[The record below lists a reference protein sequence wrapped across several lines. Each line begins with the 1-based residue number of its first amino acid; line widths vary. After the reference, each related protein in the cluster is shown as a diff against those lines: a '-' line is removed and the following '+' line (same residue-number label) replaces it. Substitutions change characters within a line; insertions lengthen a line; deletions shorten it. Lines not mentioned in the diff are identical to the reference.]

1 MKGEPHSMGEGEVQ
15 GVCKQQC
22 PCRGDHQPQPGRHCP
37 LMSSTPLWLCANAQL
52 ITIRFSVFLIL
63 GNLLIFPL
71 PSSRA
76 ETAPLL
82 FLELRGWPGRRV
94 RTVSRALLVL
104 PPLLKD
110 E

>member
-37 LMSSTPLWLCANAQL
+37 LMSSNPLWLCANAQL
-52 ITIRFSVFLIL
+52 ITIRSSIFLIL
-63 GNLLIFPL
+63 GNLIIFPL

-76 ETAPLL
+76 ETAPLH